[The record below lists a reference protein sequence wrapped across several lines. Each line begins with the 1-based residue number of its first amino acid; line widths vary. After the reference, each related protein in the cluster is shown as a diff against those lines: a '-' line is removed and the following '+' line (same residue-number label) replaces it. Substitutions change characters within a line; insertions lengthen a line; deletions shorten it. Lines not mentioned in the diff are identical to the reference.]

1 MNQTTPLQ
9 ARFGAYRLD
18 EAEALLERDGAALE
32 LTPRAFQVLCALL
45 RRPGQLVTKDALL
58 DAVWGHRHVNEAAL
72 KNIVSQLRQALG
84 DDAKDAR
91 FIQTAAR
98 RGYRFIAPVVDA
110 AVAAATPPVT
120 PAATPALAPDRL
132 LVGRDA
138 ALASLQSALAASR
151 RGERRFVFVL
161 GEAGIG
167 KSTVVE
173 RFVASAGCR
182 QGFGQCIEHY
192 GRAEP
197 YMPVLEALNAL
208 CRGEGGASVVKT
220 MRRVA
225 PTWLL
230 QFPWLIEDH
239 DQEGLQQ
246 QAGGATQDRMLREF
260 GELVDRIAAERPL
273 LLVLEDLHWSDH
285 ATVHL
290 LRYLARRRNPAASM
304 VLGTFRPTELIL
316 EDHPLA
322 DLRQELRV
330 HRLCEEIELEALSEA
345 ELGAYLEARVG
356 GSVPEEFARALHAHT
371 SGLPLFVVNVIDE
384 LTASESMGTGKGFPS
399 TDQLAV
405 PSSIAGL
412 IERQVSRLSSEQQ
425 RVLGAAS
432 VCGIEFLHVFLV
444 QVVELPEPELLRLL
458 DDAAARVPWV
468 RSTGASTL
476 PDGRIAARYA
486 FGHAMYRRVLY
497 ERLSAGQKLQLHRSW
512 AAALQALHRSA
523 PDEIAG
529 ELALHLERG
538 GAPAAAAAQLAVVA
552 ARAMAR
558 GAAHEALHASRRALQ
573 IGAGCIEPPLE
584 QDLRVLEAVAVSR
597 LHVLSEPEVAAAFER
612 ARAVGAVASPS
623 WPRALHGCWWV
634 HFARAEFEPARELA
648 TEMLS
653 LAEHNGD
660 QALRITGLNAM
671 GLVSMMTGDL
681 GGAEK
686 YLQAALEACAAAE
699 GLPSTSFVQD
709 PESEATAALALVSW
723 VTGQPGRAWSLT
735 QRAAALAAASRHPL
749 TEVTVLYCAAIVH
762 ELAGDHDAVLALTE
776 RLYEV
781 MQEQTVP
788 ESRGSFAWLH
798 GRALVALGRVDEGLS
813 EMRAAARTS
822 QQLGMRMGL
831 ASFHFHHAEACRE
844 AGRNADA
851 RASVDAGLVLAEG
864 AERMLLSPLLLEQ
877 AMAEAEGGDSAAAA
891 AALARSIAVARS
903 QGAVFYELA
912 ALVAAQRIGSDC
924 ADPERLRVL
933 LSFYEKDASPV
944 IAAARSELAGGSA
957 H

>member
-1 MNQTTPLQ
+1 MNQTSPLQ
-9 ARFGAYRLD
+9 ARFGPYRLD
-18 EAEALLERDGAALE
+18 EAQALLERDGAALE
-32 LTPRAFQVLCALL
+32 LAPRAFQVLCALV
-45 RRPGQLVTKDALL
+45 RQPGQLVTKDALL
-58 DAVWGHRHVNEAAL
+58 DAVWGHRHINEAAL

-110 AVAAATPPVT
+110 AVVAATPPV
-120 PAATPALAPDRL
+120 ALVPALVPDRL

-138 ALASLQSALAASR
+138 AFARLQSALAASR

-161 GEAGIG
+161 GDAGIG

-173 RFVASAGCR
+173 RFAASAEGR

-208 CRGEGGASVVKT
+208 CRGEGGASVVQT

-230 QFPWLIEDH
+230 QFPWLIEDRE
-239 DQEGLQQ
+239 QEGLQQ
-246 QAGGATQDRMLREF
+246 QAGGANQDRMLREF
-260 GELVDRIAAERPL
+260 GEFIDRMAAERPL

-290 LRYLARRRNPAASM
+290 LRYLARRRNPAALM

-322 DLRQELRV
+322 DLRQELRML
-330 HRLCEEIELEALSEA
+330 RLCEEIELEALSEA
-345 ELGAYLEARVG
+345 ELGAYLEARIG
-356 GSVPEEFARALHAHT
+356 ESVPEEFARALHAHT

-384 LTASESMGTGKGFPS
+384 LKASESIAPGKGFPAA
-399 TDQLAV
+399 DQLAV
-405 PSSIAGL
+405 PRSIAGL
-412 IERQVSRLSSEQQ
+412 IERQVSRLSDEQQ

-432 VCGIEFLHVFLV
+432 VCGIEFLHVLLN

-458 DDAAARVPWV
+458 DDTAARVPWV
-468 RSTGASTL
+468 RSTGASAL
-476 PDGRIAARYA
+476 ADGRIAARYA
-486 FGHAMYRRVLY
+486 FGHAIYRRVLY
-497 ERLSAGQKLQLHRSW
+497 ERLSAGQKLQLHRSC

-558 GAAHEALHASRRALQ
+558 GAAHEALHACRRALQ
-573 IGAGCIEPPLE
+573 IGKGGIEPPLE
-584 QDLRVLEAVAVSR
+584 QDLRVLEAVAISR

-612 ARAVGAVASPS
+612 ARAVGAVDCPS

-634 HFARAEFEPARELA
+634 HFARAEFEPARTLA

-660 QALRITGLNAM
+660 HALRITALNAM

-681 GGAEK
+681 VGAEQ
-686 YLQAALEACAAAE
+686 YLQGALEACAGAE
-699 GLPSTSFVQD
+699 GLPSTRFVQD

-723 VTGQPGRAWSLT
+723 VIGQPATARSLA
-735 QRAAALAAASRHPL
+735 QRATALAAGGGHPL
-749 TEVTVLYCAAIVH
+749 TEVAALYCAAIVH
-762 ELAGDHDAVLALTE
+762 SLAGEHDTVLALTE

-781 MQEQTVP
+781 IQEETVP
-788 ESRGSFAWLH
+788 ESRSNFAWLH
-798 GRALVALGRVDEGLS
+798 GRALVSLGRVDEGLA
-813 EMRAAARTS
+813 EMRAAARTGE
-822 QQLGMRMGL
+822 QLGMRTGL

-844 AGRNADA
+844 AGRHADA
-851 RASVDAGLVLAEG
+851 RASVEAGLALAEG
-864 AERMLLSPLLLEQ
+864 AERMLLSPLLLQQ
-877 AMAEAEGGDSAAAA
+877 AVMEAEAGDGAAAA

-903 QGAVFYELA
+903 QGAAFHELT
-912 ALVAAQRIGSDC
+912 ALATAQRMGSGS
-924 ADPERLRVL
+924 ADPERLREL
-933 LSFYEKDASPV
+933 LSFYENDASPV
-944 IAAARSELAGGSA
+944 IAAARSALAGAAGR
-957 H
+957 